1 MAIKD
6 DATLVIGA
14 GNFYT
19 APTGTVVPTVLNV
32 APITPWDEV
41 GHTSLADVFAW
52 AVDGGEATI
61 LGTLQNKQLR
71 TTYSVRTETFTV
83 VVQQWDE
90 SALKKFFGTNATTE
104 LVGVEPNQIQWFHV
118 PASNAAPFVG
128 AFLGIFIDGM
138 NYFGIY
144 APKAEMFR
152 GDVPGVSTDGL
163 ASLPLK
169 ITPLI
174 DGDNDYAYMITP
186 LGAVEA

>member
-19 APTGTVVPTVLNV
+19 APTSTAVPIVLNV
-32 APITPWDEV
+32 APIAPWDEV

-52 AVDGGEATI
+52 GVNGGDATI

-71 TTYSVRTETFTV
+71 TTYSVREETFTL
-83 VVQQWDE
+83 VVQQWDD
-90 SALKKFFGTNATTE
+90 SALRKFFGTNATTE
-104 LVGVEPNQIQWFHV
+104 VVGVAPDEITWFHV
-118 PASNAAPFVG
+118 PASNAAPFTG
-128 AFLGIFIDGM
+128 AFLGIFIDGA

-144 APKAEMFR
+144 APKAEVFR
-152 GDVPGVSTDGL
+152 GDVPGLATDGL

-169 ITPLI
+169 VTPLI
-174 DGDNDYAYMITP
+174 VAGNDYAYMITP
-186 LGAVEA
+186 LGAVV

>member
-19 APTGTVVPTVLNV
+19 APTSTAVPVALNV
-32 APITPWDEV
+32 APIVPWDEV

-52 AVDGGEATI
+52 AVDGGDATI

-71 TTYSVRTETFTV
+71 TTYSPRTETFTV

-104 LVGVEPNQIQWFHV
+104 VVGVAPDEITWFHV

-128 AFLGIFIDGM
+128 SFLGIFIDGM

-152 GDVPGVSTDGL
+152 GDVPGVAADGL

-169 ITPLI
+169 VTPLI
-174 DGDNDYAYMITP
+174 DGTNDYAYMITP
-186 LGAVEA
+186 LGAIV

>member
-19 APTGTVVPTVLNV
+19 AVTATAVPAALNV
-32 APITPWDEV
+32 APPIAWDNV

-71 TTYSVRTETFTV
+71 TTYSTRTETFTL

-90 SALKKFFGTNATTE
+90 DALKKFFGTNATTE
-104 LVGVEPNQIQWFHV
+104 TVGVAPDEITWFHV

-128 AFLGIFIDGM
+128 AFLGIFIDGA

-144 APKAEMFR
+144 APKAEVFR
-152 GDVPGVSTDGL
+152 GDVPGLATDGL

-169 ITPLI
+169 VTPLI
-174 DGDNDYAYMITP
+174 DGANDWAYMITP
-186 LGAVEA
+186 LGTVA